1 MKIAIVHD
9 YLNQLGGAEQVLQ
22 SLLKLFPD
30 APVYTIIADYS
41 ILPERIRKAD
51 IRTSFIQNIPFSKRH
66 YKKLL
71 PLFPLAVEQFDLR
84 GYDVILSSSSAF
96 AKGVLTFPHQTHICY
111 CYTPMR
117 YIWDLYHDYM
127 KETIRNPLYR
137 LVLPGVLHRIR
148 LWDQLNAQRVDHF
161 IADSNHVAKR
171 IKKYYN
177 REAAVI
183 YPPVNADRFR
193 LSDGDDG
200 YYLIV
205 SRLLPYKRVDLAIE
219 AFNRL
224 RKPLVIIG
232 DGYDRKRLEKMAG
245 PTVRLLGRLPD
256 EETAAYFSRCKAFI
270 MPGEEDFGITPLE
283 AQASGRP
290 VIAYARGGALETV
303 IDGETGVFFREPTA
317 ESLMEAVGR
326 LERMTFDRNRLR
338 QHALSFNEDRFL
350 SEIEAFLKKHAAY
363 Q

>member
-30 APVYTIIADYS
+30 APVYTIIADLS
-41 ILPERIRKAD
+41 IMPERIRKAD
-51 IRTSFIQNIPFSKRH
+51 VRTSFIQNIPFAKKH

-84 GYDVILSSSSAF
+84 AYDVVISSSSAF
-96 AKGVLTFPHQTHICY
+96 AKGVITFPHQTHICY

-117 YIWDLYHDYM
+117 YIWDLYHEYM
-127 KETIRNPLYR
+127 NGTIRNPLYR
-137 LVLPGVLHRIR
+137 LVLPGVLHHIR
-148 LWDQLNAQRVDHF
+148 MWDQLNAQRVDHF
-161 IADSNHVAKR
+161 IADSRHVAKR
-171 IKKYYN
+171 IRKYYN
-177 REAAVI
+177 RDAAVI
-183 YPPVNADRFR
+183 YPPVNADKFL
-193 LSDGDDG
+193 LSRETDD

-219 AFNRL
+219 AFNRMQ
-224 RKPLVIIG
+224 KPLVIIG
-232 DGYDRKRLEKMAG
+232 DGYDRRRLEKMAG
-245 PTVRLLGRLPD
+245 PTVRFLGRLPD
-256 EETAAYFSRCKAFI
+256 GEVAKYYARCKAFI

-303 IDGETGVFFREPTA
+303 IDGETGVFFHEPTA
-317 ESLMEAVGR
+317 DGIVQAVEK
-326 LERMTFDRNRLR
+326 LERLSFDPQALR

-350 SEIEAFLKKHAAY
+350 SEMEAFLNKHVR
-363 Q
+363 